1 LSYKPSELFDENGK
15 ILSEIKELAPIGNKR
30 MGINPIT
37 NGGIN
42 PKELILN
49 D

>member
-15 ILSEIKELAPIGNKR
+15 ILSEIKELSPVGDKR
-30 MGINPIT
+30 MGINPIA

-42 PKELILN
+42 SKKLVL
-49 D
+49 DD